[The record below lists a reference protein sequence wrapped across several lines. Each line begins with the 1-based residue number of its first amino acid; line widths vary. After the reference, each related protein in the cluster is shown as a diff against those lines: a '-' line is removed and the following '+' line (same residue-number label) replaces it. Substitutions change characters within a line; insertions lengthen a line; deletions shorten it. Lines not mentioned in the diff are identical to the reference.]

1 MPTSRAHDTELDRE
15 ESSPP
20 ISHAA
25 RRGDLKRV
33 VTRRTFI
40 VWYLA
45 GLLVAIV
52 AAITAPLLV
61 FLYPPVKKNAKIAV
75 SVTLDTAVDAIRE
88 GQAVQFNAPPTS
100 GFVMTDGGGVNAA
113 GNITFGGYLARSHGQ
128 LRAFA
133 ITCPHLGC
141 SYGLNADSTRFLCP
155 CHGSQFSL
163 AGQVLHGPAVNPL
176 SHLAWRQGDQPNL
189 VVIDGQDVSQ

>member
-1 MPTSRAHDTELDRE
+1 MPTSRTHDTELGGQV
-15 ESSPP
+15 SSPP
-20 ISHAA
+20 TTRAA
-25 RRGDLKRV
+25 RRGDLRRV

-52 AAITAPLLV
+52 AAIAAPILV
-61 FLYPPVKKNAKIAV
+61 FLYPPMKKNAKIAI
-75 SVTLDTAVDAIRE
+75 SITLDTAVDAIRE
-88 GQAVQFNAPPTS
+88 GQAVQFNAPPTN

-113 GNITFGGYLARSHGQ
+113 GDITFGGYLARSGGQ

-141 SYGLNADSTRFLCP
+141 SYGLNGDSTRFLCP

-163 AGQVLHGPAVNPL
+163 AGQVLHGPAVTPL
-176 SHLAWRQGDQPNL
+176 SHLAWRRGDQPN
-189 VVIDGQDVSQ
+189 VVIIDGQDVSQ

>member
-1 MPTSRAHDTELDRE
+1 MPTSSTHDTELDRE
-15 ESSPP
+15 QTSPP
-20 ISHAA
+20 ATRAA
-25 RRGDLKRV
+25 RGDLGRP

-61 FLYPPVKKNAKIAV
+61 FIYPPAKKNATVPINIR
-75 SVTLDTAVDAIRE
+75 LDTTVDAIRE

-113 GNITFGGYLARSHGQ
+113 GDITFGGYLTRSGGQ
-128 LRAFA
+128 LHALA

-141 SYGLNADSTRFLCP
+141 SYALNGDSTRFLCP

-176 SHLAWRQGDQPNL
+176 SHLAWRRGDQPN
-189 VVIDGQDVSQ
+189 VVIIDGQDVPQ

>member
-1 MPTSRAHDTELDRE
+1 MPTSSTHDTELDRE
-15 ESSPP
+15 KFSPP
-20 ISHAA
+20 AIQAA
-25 RRGDLKRV
+25 RRGDLRRV

-52 AAITAPLLV
+52 AAITAPILV
-61 FLYPPVKKNAKIAV
+61 FLYPPAKKNARIPI
-75 SVTLDTAVDAIRE
+75 SITLDTGVDTIRE
-88 GQAVQFNAPPTS
+88 GQAVQFKAPPRS

-113 GNITFGGYLARSHGQ
+113 GSITFGGYFTRSGGH
-128 LRAFA
+128 LHALA

-141 SYGLNADSTRFLCP
+141 SYGLNTDSTRFLCP

-163 AGQVLHGPAVNPL
+163 AGGVLHGPAVNPL
-176 SHLAWRQGDQPNL
+176 SHLAWRRGDQPN
-189 VVIDGQDVSQ
+189 VVIIDGQDVPQ